1 MKSALRICVWVASVA
16 AQFQFPLF
24 AQESAPTAAPF
35 VERLEF
41 EISDTANL
49 PPVSPHRLW
58 LIELYSGQLQII
70 DGDTGDTLGSMYS
83 ASLSNFASGPAHS
96 NVYIAETVWSKGNRG
111 ARQDLLAVYDGTT
124 LKLLSEITL
133 PGRIYMAPLSPNFVV
148 TASGARAYV
157 YNMQPASS
165 VVIVDLKTRK
175 VLKTVDT
182 PGCALVYPSADD
194 SFSSLC
200 ANGSLATV
208 SNLRHAPAVVR
219 SEPFF
224 DAQNDPVFEESP
236 NDPATG
242 NTLFVTYSGVVHP
255 VRLGVTPTF
264 SDAWSLTE
272 SARLVRASLSTGD
285 LAWRPGGDLPVA
297 VHRATGS
304 MFVLMHAGETW
315 SHKKPG
321 TELWVVDIASRQT
334 IRRMALETPV
344 SAVSVSQDTKPL
356 LYLIDTKQTL
366 RILDAVTLKELQTI
380 ENVRN
385 VVPYV
390 PAS

>member
-1 MKSALRICVWVASVA
+1 MKSAVCICFGVVSVA
-16 AQFQFPLF
+16 AQVQLPVS
-24 AQESAPTAAPF
+24 AQQSAPPVAPF
-35 VERLEF
+35 VERLEP

-49 PPVSPHRLW
+49 PPMSPHRLW
-58 LIELYSGQLQII
+58 LVELYSGQMQII
-70 DGDTGDTLGSMYS
+70 DADTGDTLGSMYS

-96 NVYIAETVWSKGNRG
+96 HVYVAETVWSKGNRG

-148 TASGARAYV
+148 TASGTRAYV

-165 VVIVDLKTRK
+165 VVVVDLKTRK
-175 VLKTVDT
+175 VLKSVDT
-182 PGCALVYPSADD
+182 PGCALVYASADD

-200 ANGSLATV
+200 GNGSLATV
-208 SNLRHAPAVVR
+208 SNLQGAPLLVR

-236 NDPATG
+236 NDSATG

-255 VRLGVTPTF
+255 VKLGVTPTF

-272 SARLVRASLSTGD
+272 SAGLVRASLNTGD

-297 VHRATGS
+297 VHKATGR

-334 IRRMALETPV
+334 IRRMELETPV
-344 SAVSVSQDTKPL
+344 SAVSVSQDNKPL
-356 LYLIDTKQTL
+356 LYLIDTKQSL
-366 RILDAVTLKELQTI
+366 RILDAATLKELRTI

>member
-16 AQFQFPLF
+16 AQFQLPLL
-24 AQESAPTAAPF
+24 AQESAPAAAPF

-58 LIELYSGQLQII
+58 LIELYSGQMQII

-96 NVYIAETVWSKGNRG
+96 NVYVAETVWSKGNRG

-148 TASGARAYV
+148 TASGTRAYV

-165 VVIVDLKTRK
+165 VVVVDLKTRK

-182 PGCALVYPSADD
+182 PGCALVYAAADD

-200 ANGSLATV
+200 GNGSLATV
-208 SNLRHAPAVVR
+208 GNLMHAPLLVR

-236 NDPATG
+236 NDSATG

-255 VRLGVTPTF
+255 VILGVTPTF

-272 SARLVRASLSTGD
+272 SAGLIRASLDTGE

-297 VHRATGS
+297 VHKATGR

-321 TELWVVDIASRQT
+321 TELWVVDITSHQT
-334 IRRMALETPV
+334 IRRMELETPV
-344 SAVSVSQDTKPL
+344 SAVSVSQDNKPL

-366 RILDAVTLKELQTI
+366 RILDAATLKELRTV

>member
-1 MKSALRICVWVASVA
+1 MSNSTNT
-16 AQFQFPLF
+16 AQKPG
-24 AQESAPTAAPF
+24 
-35 VERLEF
+35 R
-41 EISDTANL
+41 
-49 PPVSPHRLW
+49 
-58 LIELYSGQLQII
+58 Y
-70 DGDTGDTLGSMYS
+70 
-83 ASLSNFASGPAHS
+83 
-96 NVYIAETVWSKGNRG
+96 NRG
-111 ARQDLLAVYDGTT
+111 ARQDLLDVYDGTT

-148 TASGARAYV
+148 TASGTRAYV

-165 VVIVDLKTRK
+165 VVVVDLKSRK
-175 VLKTVDT
+175 VMKTIDT
-182 PGCALVYPSADD
+182 PGCALVYASADD
-194 SFSSLC
+194 NFSSLC
-200 ANGSLATV
+200 GNGSLATL
-208 SNLRHAPAVVR
+208 SNLQSAPSLVR

-236 NDPATG
+236 NDAATG
-242 NTLFVTYSGVVHP
+242 NALFVTYSGVVHP
-255 VRLGVTPTF
+255 VKLGVTPAF
-264 SDAWSLTE
+264 ANAWSLTE
-272 SARLVRASLSTGD
+272 SAGLGRASLNTGD

-297 VHRATGS
+297 VHRATRR

-334 IRRMALETPV
+334 IRRMELETPV
-344 SAVSVSQDTKPL
+344 SAVSVSQDSKPL

-366 RILDAVTLKELQTI
+366 RILDAATLKELRTV